1 MATTTPTRTTNAR
14 TTGTRGN
21 LLSYSAYTLLGAGDL
36 ILDQARRLGEH
47 RDDLPEQAL
56 AQLNE
61 AVDNLRK
68 AVDNAVD
75 ELNEQ
80 AQRRAQEAG
89 STLDDL
95 YERGRMMFQ
104 RVSGTPDVND
114 AKDDVE
120 QARQGIKG
128 AITSIRRNATTA
140 IGKVKAAG
148 TMTAGAAGS
157 VTDAAGTV
165 GKDLA
170 NKDVSGT
177 RHDKPLTQ
185 HTKAELYEIA
195 TARDIDGRSQMSKD
209 ELVRALRRTS

>member
-1 MATTTPTRTTNAR
+1 MVTTTTRSTTH
-14 TTGTRGN
+14 RGN

-47 RDDLPEQAL
+47 RDDLPEQVL

-61 AVDNLRK
+61 AVDNLRN
-68 AVDNAVD
+68 AVDSAVD

-80 AQRRAQEAG
+80 AQRRAQDAG
-89 STLDDL
+89 STLDEL

-104 RVSGTPDVND
+104 RLSGTPDVTD

-120 QARQGIKG
+120 QARRGIKG
-128 AITSIRRNATTA
+128 AITSIRRNATAALT
-140 IGKVKAAG
+140 KVKAAG
-148 TMTAGAAGS
+148 TMTVGAASSISG
-157 VTDAAGTV
+157 AAGTV

-170 NKDVSGT
+170 TKDVTGT
-177 RHDKPLTQ
+177 RYDRPLTQ